1 MLGSQGAFGSI
12 DVPQYRERR
21 CKRKR
26 AALTDESFVDEICY
40 ASWWHGNAAP
50 NGVIIDYHKD
60 VVESMLS
67 HIVETSGTGSNV
79 LIILMTPDA
88 TVLI

>member
-1 MLGSQGAFGSI
+1 MRFVTPAGS
-12 DVPQYRERR
+12 
-21 CKRKR
+21 
-26 AALTDESFVDEICY
+26 
-40 ASWWHGNAAP
+40 AAP